1 LQQQLEAR
9 TRELAEGQRQA
20 DEARRQAGEALA
32 QQTATADVLKVIS
45 RSTFDAQ
52 PVFETIIKNAARL
65 CQSVLSAIYRS
76 DGELVHLVAHDQFS
90 PESVAAVRAAYPVPI
105 SSSNLISVAVRER
118 RVVHIPDVLV
128 SGGYTELQRTS
139 GYRNILVVPMLR
151 EDIAIGAIAVMQI
164 EPRLFPDTQ
173 VELLKTFASQAVIA
187 IDNVRLF
194 NELRQRTND
203 LSESLQQQT
212 ATADVLKVISRSAF
226 DLRSVLQTLVESA
239 ARLCEADK
247 ATVTRQINGLFF
259 RAESHGFSPEFM
271 EYVRDVPVKPE
282 RGTASGRALLEGKIV
297 HIADVLADL
306 DYTWKAEAETL
317 GGFRTILGVPML
329 REGVPI
335 GVLALTRSE
344 VRPFTEKQIE
354 VVGTFADQAA
364 IAIENVRLFSEIDQ
378 KSRQLESESRHK
390 SQFVANMSHELRT
403 PLNAILGYTELIL
416 DNIYGEAPE
425 RMREVIERVQTNG
438 RHLLG
443 LINDVLDLA
452 KIEAGQL
459 SLSLGDYSLKDVV
472 DGVVIALEPLAAEK
486 HLAFKADVSSRLPVG
501 RGDGRRI
508 AQVLLNLVGNAIKFT
523 DSGEVAINASAADGS
538 FTVAVRDS
546 GPGISPA
553 DQTRIFDEF
562 QQGDSSMTR
571 KKGGTGLGLS
581 IAKRI
586 IDMHNGRIWV
596 ESAPGKGSTFF
607 FTLPIKVDC
616 GEAHL

>member
-1 LQQQLEAR
+1 SIERLQQQLEAR

-151 EDIAIGAIAVMQI
+151 DDIAIRAIAVMQI
-164 EPRLFPDTQ
+164 GPRLFPDTQ

-239 ARLCEADK
+239 ARLCEADIVAMHRQQGSNYQAV
-247 ATVTRQINGLFF
+247 ATYGGPSDYRELVLRRIPFEAGRGSVLGRTVLERQ
-259 RAESHGFSPEFM
+259 
-271 EYVRDVPVKPE
+271 PVQV
-282 RGTASGRALLEGKIV
+282 S
-297 HIADVLADL
+297 DVLADP
-306 DYTWKAEAETL
+306 DYTL
-317 GGFRTILGVPML
+317 Q
-329 REGVPI
+329 
-335 GVLALTRSE
+335 E
-344 VRPFTEKQIE
+344 V
-354 VVGTFADQAA
+354 
-364 IAIENVRLFSEIDQ
+364 Q
-378 KSRQLESESRHK
+378 KR
-390 SQFVANMSHELRT
+390 
-403 PLNAILGYTELIL
+403 
-416 DNIYGEAPE
+416 
-425 RMREVIERVQTNG
+425 
-438 RHLLG
+438 
-443 LINDVLDLA
+443 
-452 KIEAGQL
+452 
-459 SLSLGDYSLKDVV
+459 
-472 DGVVIALEPLAAEK
+472 
-486 HLAFKADVSSRLPVG
+486 
-501 RGDGRRI
+501 
-508 AQVLLNLVGNAIKFT
+508 
-523 DSGEVAINASAADGS
+523 
-538 FTVAVRDS
+538 
-546 GPGISPA
+546 
-553 DQTRIFDEF
+553 
-562 QQGDSSMTR
+562 
-571 KKGGTGLGLS
+571 
-581 IAKRI
+581 
-586 IDMHNGRIWV
+586 GRISNRTWRAAA
-596 ESAPGKGSTFF
+596 SRGKPDRHYHSG
-607 FTLPIKVDC
+607 
-616 GEAHL
+616 